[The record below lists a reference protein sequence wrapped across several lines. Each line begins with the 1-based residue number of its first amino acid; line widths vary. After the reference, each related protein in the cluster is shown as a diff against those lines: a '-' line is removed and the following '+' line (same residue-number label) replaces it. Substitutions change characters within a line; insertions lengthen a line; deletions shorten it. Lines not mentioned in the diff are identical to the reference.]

1 MLAFVFPGQGSQYCG
16 MGQDFAEAFSEA
28 RSVYD
33 EADDC
38 LGFSLSRLCF
48 EGPAEDLVLTENT
61 QPAILA
67 TSVAIWRII
76 ESRGLRPGF
85 VAGHSLGEYTA
96 LVAAGSLAFSDA
108 LRIVRQRGRFMQEAV
123 PEGEGAMAAI
133 VGLDPDTLA
142 GICELAAEGEIV
154 SMANLNSPEQTVIA
168 GSTAAIGRAE
178 AHASERGAKRVIRLP
193 VSAPF
198 HCKLMLPAQE
208 RLESVLEETEF
219 KDLAFPLV
227 NNVDAQAVRTAK
239 EARDGLVRQV
249 SSPVRWSAT
258 VLELRRAGV
267 KSFLEIGPGRVLSGL
282 IRRTDRSLSTG
293 AVGKVED
300 LEAYV

>member
-1 MLAFVFPGQGSQYCG
+1 
-16 MGQDFAEAFSEA
+16 
-28 RSVYD
+28 
-33 EADDC
+33 
-38 LGFSLSRLCF
+38 
-48 EGPAEDLVLTENT
+48 
-61 QPAILA
+61 
-67 TSVAIWRII
+67 
-76 ESRGLRPGF
+76 
-85 VAGHSLGEYTA
+85 
-96 LVAAGSLAFSDA
+96 
-108 LRIVRQRGRFMQEAV
+108 MQEAV

-168 GSTAAIGRAE
+168 GSTEAIGRAE
-178 AHASERGAKRVIRLP
+178 VLASERGAKRVIRLP

-219 KDLAFPLV
+219 KYLAFPLV

-239 EARDGLVRQV
+239 EAREGVFRQV

>member
-123 PEGEGAMAAI
+123 PQGEGAMAAV

-168 GSTAAIGRAE
+168 GSTAAVGRAE
-178 AHASERGAKRVIRLP
+178 ALASERGAKRVIRLP

-227 NNVDAQAVRTAK
+227 NNVDARAVRTAK

-249 SSPVRWSAT
+249 SSTVRWSAS

-293 AVGKVED
+293 AVGKAED